1 MNIGMLDRGVA
12 RHGHSLA
19 RGTILAVAL
28 LGFATFEAP
37 TWIPGSASQAAQQ
50 AASSDAPKNPV
61 KPTPAK
67 DAPPKATAG
76 TKKDAAPT
84 PGITANKSPGGTAT
98 PPEDT
103 KQPGAATAEAAPQ
116 EEEWHRMTATP
127 APAVPSNAPAQT
139 AAIPSAAELRSQF
152 NELSV
157 RANTANSRLQSFQ
170 EQQSRQGL
178 SLRADI
184 REAQARMDLQMQ
196 ESATALESGNFDAAR
211 QSMRYAQSAVETI
224 EKFLGR

>member
-1 MNIGMLDRGVA
+1 MNIGMDDQGAA

-37 TWIPGSASQAAQQ
+37 TWIPGSGTHAAQQ
-50 AASSDAPKNPV
+50 TSNS
-61 KPTPAK
+61 PAK
-67 DAPPKATAG
+67 DAKKTPS
-76 TKKDAAPT
+76 KDAAS
-84 PGITANKSPGGTAT
+84 AKSIPSQT
-98 PPEDT
+98 PPEAP
-103 KQPGAATAEAAPQ
+103 KQARQAESAPQAEAAPQ
-116 EEEWHRMTATP
+116 DSPGEWHRLTATP
-127 APAVPSNAPAQT
+127 APATPPSNATAAPAQT

-196 ESATALESGNFDAAR
+196 ESATALESGNVDAAR